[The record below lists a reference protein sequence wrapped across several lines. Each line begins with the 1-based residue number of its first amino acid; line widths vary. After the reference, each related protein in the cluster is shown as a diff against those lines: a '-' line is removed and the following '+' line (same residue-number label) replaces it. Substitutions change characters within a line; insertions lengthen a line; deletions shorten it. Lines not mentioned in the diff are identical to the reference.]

1 MTKSKIHN
9 LNSQLISG
17 NIVSRAE
24 MAARLG
30 YQYGTDR
37 DVYQALGYPTIIEY
51 KDYASRYARQ
61 DIAKA
66 IIDKPVD
73 ATWRGGFT
81 LLEADDDQD
90 TLLEKEYALLEDQL
104 SLTSKFIRLDKLT
117 GIGQYG
123 ILLLGLDDVQKQEDW
138 KSPVNSGKRKLL
150 YAKPLGEGSC
160 EIKQYNDDAANE
172 RYGLPQMYDVTLSHP
187 TQKSTSQIRV
197 HWSRLIHIV
206 DGSLESEIL
215 GNSRLQGVYNRLMD
229 LEKLTGGSA
238 EMFWR
243 GARPGYQGKVDPE
256 FTLTQEQID
265 GLQNQIDEYEH
276 NLRRFLI
283 NEGVDLKELAMQVA
297 DPQNHVDI
305 QIQMISAVTGIPK
318 RILTGSERG
327 ELASTQDRDN
337 WLSLIESRRTAFAGP
352 CIIRQFVDR
361 CVKYGILSPA
371 GKEGYSIQWNPLF
384 EESDKDKAAVGSIRA
399 TALKEYATN
408 PQAEMIVPPRAFYQF
423 FLGLNDAQISLIE
436 EMQDQAMLEEESIE
450 EEEIIEE

>member
-1 MTKSKIHN
+1 MTKKKIHN
-9 LNSQLISG
+9 LASQLISG

-37 DVYQALGYPTIIEY
+37 DVYQALGYPTVIDY
-51 KDYASRYARQ
+51 QDYASRYARQ

-66 IIDKPVD
+66 IIDKPVE

-81 LLEADDDQD
+81 LLESDDDQD
-90 TLLEKEYALLEDQL
+90 TPLEKEYAMLEDQL
-104 SLTSKFIRLDKLT
+104 ALTTKFIRLDKLT

-123 ILLLGLDDVQKQEDW
+123 ILLLGLDDIQKQEDW
-138 KSPVNSGKRKLL
+138 MNPVNSGKRKLL
-150 YAKPLGEGSC
+150 YLKPLGEGSC
-160 EIKQYNDDAANE
+160 EIKQYNDDASNE

-187 TQKSTSQIRV
+187 TQKSTSQIKV
-197 HWSRLIHIV
+197 HWSRLIHVV

-215 GNSRLQGVYNRLMD
+215 GNSRLQCVYNRLMD

-256 FTLTQEQID
+256 FALTQEQID
-265 GLQNQIDEYEH
+265 ELQTQIDEYEH
-276 NLRRFLI
+276 NLRRFLV

-297 DPQNHVDI
+297 DPQSHVDI

-337 WLSLIESRRTAFAGP
+337 WLSLIESRRDGFAEP

-361 CVKYGILSPA
+361 CIQYGILSPA
-371 GKEGYSIQWNPLF
+371 GKDGYSIQWNPLF
-384 EESDKDKAAVGSIRA
+384 EESDKDKAEVGRTRA

-408 PQAEMIVPPRAFYQF
+408 PQAEYIVPPTAFYKF
-423 FLGLNDAQISLIE
+423 FLGLDDDQISLIE
-436 EMQDQAMLEEESIE
+436 EMQNQAMLEEKLIE
-450 EEEIIEE
+450 EETEE